1 MTLDHANQILDRIR
15 EGQAMPLSVTNRALQ
30 RTGDICGLSSQP
42 LRLVSN
48 EQSHDRPREIHVQET
63 EVGFSYSRYLDCQT
77 NKGIKC

>member
-1 MTLDHANQILDRIR
+1 MTKSEANEILDRIR

-48 EQSHDRPREIHVQET
+48 EQSNDRTREIYVQET
-63 EVGFSYSRYLDCQT
+63 EVGFSYSRYLDC
-77 NKGIKC
+77 